1 MAEPT
6 PNPTPQ
12 GGIDPPEPTK
22 TEPAKTD
29 PPVPSVEEQIK
40 AAVAAAKTEWD
51 KGLDDKIKAAQ
62 DEAARLAKLSA
73 AERQK
78 EEDKAAKEK
87 FEQEK
92 AEFEHKKIVLYAET
106 QLAKASLPTELA
118 EQMAAD
124 SEENTKTAIDAL
136 KTVFDKAVEAEVTEK
151 LKGKTPPMGGSHQE
165 PTGSFMDAIRE
176 NQR

>member
-12 GGIDPPEPTK
+12 GGTEPPAPEPTK
-22 TEPAKTD
+22 TD
-29 PPVPSVEEQIK
+29 PPAPSVEEQIK
-40 AAVAAAKTEWD
+40 AAVAEAKAEWD
-51 KGLDDKIKAAQ
+51 KGLDGKIKAAQ
-62 DEAARLAKLSA
+62 EEAARLAKLSA

-92 AEFEHKKIVLYAET
+92 AEFEQEKLVMYAET
-106 QLAKASLPTELA
+106 ELSKAGLSADIAKYIAVQDKETTKNVIDIIKASY
-118 EQMAAD
+118 
-124 SEENTKTAIDAL
+124 
-136 KTVFDKAVEAEVTEK
+136 DKDVQNGVTEK
-151 LKGKTPPMGGSHQE
+151 LKGKTPPLGGGQQQA
-165 PTGSFMDAIRE
+165 TGSFMDAIRE